1 MSEIKINGR
10 IKVKSFYSSFLKQY
24 PYLYP
29 ELKYPDGKP
38 ADKESTIANARGISK
53 GGKYSPTDEIDFSI
67 NGNLTIA
74 NFEKR
79 FENEVGIRCEVYYR
93 KSRWVKASDAFEKLS
108 LSAASERLKNE
119 GAEIIKL

>member
-10 IKVKSFYSSFLKQY
+10 IKVKSFYSSFLKSY

-29 ELKYPDGKP
+29 ELKYPDGKS
-38 ADKESTIANARGISK
+38 ADKESTIANVRGKSH
-53 GGKYSPTDEIDFSI
+53 GGKYSPTDELDFSI

-74 NFEKR
+74 NFETR
-79 FENEVGIRCEVYYR
+79 FEKELGIKCEVYYK

-119 GAEIIKL
+119 GADIINL